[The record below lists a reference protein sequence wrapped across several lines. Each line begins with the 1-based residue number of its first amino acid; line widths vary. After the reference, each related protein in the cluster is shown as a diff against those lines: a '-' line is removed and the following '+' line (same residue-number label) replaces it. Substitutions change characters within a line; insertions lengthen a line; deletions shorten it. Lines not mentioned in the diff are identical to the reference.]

1 MRQPFLQLITDLQP
15 ALAEVSA
22 HFRADPRGNGGS
34 LFRIYRDARFS
45 NDKSPYKTWQGAR
58 FFHERRRQVPAPS
71 FYVHLQPGESFV
83 GAGLWHP
90 EPDTQRKVRQFIFE
104 NPGSWKAAAYEAKL
118 RRRFD
123 LEETEKLVRAP
134 HGFPAEFEF
143 IEDLKHRNWVMWRS
157 LDDDM
162 MTGPRLRQTVATDL
176 AAGSVR
182 GLSVRSIGPGVL
194 TSASHAVPDRK
205 AGVRHEEALADRPAA
220 GRLRAGR
227 LSSSP
232 APTWRSEAS
241 ARRSNDRTPPRL
253 NAMSTSHGYAPTS
266 RRSST
271 TMSCAA

>member
-1 MRQPFLQLITDLQP
+1 MSSYFTAASFKFLRGLARHNEKAWFETHRAEYDTHVRQPFLQLITDLQP

-104 NPGSWKAAAYEAKL
+104 NPGSWKAAAYEARL

-134 HGFPAEFEF
+134 RGFPGEFEF

-162 MTGPRLRQTVATDL
+162 MTGPRLRQTVAADL
-176 AAGSVR
+176 AT
-182 GLSVRSIGPGVL
+182 LGPFVDYL
-194 TSASHAVPDRK
+194 
-205 AGVRHEEALADRPAA
+205 
-220 GRLRAGR
+220 
-227 LSSSP
+227 
-232 APTWRSEAS
+232 
-241 ARRSNDRTPPRL
+241 
-253 NAMSTSHGYAPTS
+253 
-266 RRSST
+266 
-271 TMSCAA
+271 CAALDLEF